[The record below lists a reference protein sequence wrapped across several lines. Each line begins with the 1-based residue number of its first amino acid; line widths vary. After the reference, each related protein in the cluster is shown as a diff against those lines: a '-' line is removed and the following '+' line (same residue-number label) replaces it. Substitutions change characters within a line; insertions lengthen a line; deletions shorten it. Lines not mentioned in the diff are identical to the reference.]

1 MTHDDEIRQ
10 ARELLEQRDVQV
22 PVIQPDGAI
31 ALRSGREMMAEMDAE
46 AADLQRAV
54 TLLATGAL
62 H

>member
-1 MTHDDEIRQ
+1 MTDGDEIRE

-22 PVIQPDGAI
+22 PVIQPDGSI

-46 AADLQRAV
+46 ADDLQRAV
-54 TLLATGAL
+54 TLLAAGSM